1 MTAIAFVDLETTGAT
16 AASDRITEIG
26 IVEVDADGSVR
37 EWQQLVNPGR
47 RIAPFVERL
56 TGISNA
62 MVASA
67 PPFAEV
73 AEEVRRRLQGRLFI
87 AHNASFDYGFLKS
100 EFRQLGID
108 FRAPVL
114 CTVKLSRALY
124 PEFKRHSLDA
134 LIERHGLHASGRHR
148 ALADARLIHQFWQK
162 IHGDRSADEIASAL
176 AELNPYSSLPP
187 HIDAE
192 IVDALPDTP
201 GVYLLYGSR
210 DEQDD
215 LPLYVGKAKN
225 IRSRVL
231 ALFSGKQR
239 SPRERALV
247 QQTRRIDWIQ
257 TAGEIGTRLRETAL
271 VKQLRPTQNG
281 TLRDDEEVC
290 TWTFINAGDGW
301 LRPQLS
307 LVRNLGVG
315 TGKACY
321 GLFSNARQAKEFLRN
336 LVETNQLCDVLSG
349 LEHAP
354 AGEACPGHLA
364 GRCKGACVGQETL
377 ASHSA
382 RLVGALVALKL
393 PSWPF
398 AGPAVIHEGDEIHVI
413 DGWRYLGTVRSEA
426 EIDDLLAAGR
436 PPFDH
441 STYTILNKHLRLMKP
456 LHQGQP

>member
-1 MTAIAFVDLETTGAT
+1 MTALAFIDLETTGAT
-16 AASDRITEIG
+16 AAIDRITEIG

-56 TGISNA
+56 TGISNQ
-62 MVASA
+62 MVATA

-73 AEEVRRRLQGRLFI
+73 ADEVLRRLQGRLFI

-100 EFRQLGID
+100 EFKHLGVEFSANVI
-108 FRAPVL
+108 

-124 PEFKRHSLDA
+124 PEFKRHSLDS
-134 LIERHGLHASGRHR
+134 LIERHGLQTNTRHR

-162 IHGDRSADEIASAL
+162 IHAERMPADIEAAL
-176 AELNPYSSLPP
+176 AELNPYASLPA
-187 HIDAE
+187 HIDAGV
-192 IVDALPDTP
+192 VDRLPDSP
-201 GVYLLYGSR
+201 GVYLLYGKR
-210 DEQDD
+210 EQQHD

-225 IRSRVL
+225 IRGRVL
-231 ALFSGKQR
+231 ALFSGKPKSRHEQ
-239 SPRERALV
+239 ELV
-247 QQTRRIDWIQ
+247 QDTRRIDWIE
-257 TAGEIGTRLRETAL
+257 TAGAIGTQLKETEL
-271 VKQLRPTQNG
+271 VKQLQPRQNSR
-281 TLRDDEEVC
+281 LRRDEEVC

-307 LVRNLGVG
+307 LVRKLGVG

-321 GLFSNARQAKEFLRN
+321 GLFTNAEQAKEFLRN
-336 LVETNQLCDVLSG
+336 LVETNQLCDTLSG
-349 LEHAP
+349 LDHTP
-354 AGEACPGHLA
+354 AGQACPGHTA
-364 GRCKGACVGQETL
+364 GRCKGACVGKETL

-398 AGPAVIHEGDEIHVI
+398 AGPAVIHEGEEIHLI
-413 DGWRYLGTVRSEA
+413 DSWRYLGTVRNKT
-426 EIDDLLAAGR
+426 EIDTLLAADR

-441 STYTILNKHLRLMKP
+441 NTYTILNKHLRIMKP
-456 LHQGQP
+456 LRQT